1 MYSLQQNWRRQ
12 KRFFLEARG
21 KGKGGGG
28 GGGQGKDIPTMYTHT
43 NKCINKKLIVL
54 LFTMCES

>member
-1 MYSLQQNWRRQ
+1 LEKAEKVLPRSKGEGERR
-12 KRFFLEARG
+12 RRW
-21 KGKGGGG
+21 
-28 GGGQGKDIPTMYTHT
+28 GGQGKDIPTMYTHT